1 MGAKPINYISVL
13 FPLALPGLYSYKV
26 PDELKDQIQFGIR
39 VEVPLKNRLYAA
51 IVVEMHETLDLKYK
65 ARFAISVLDEVPII
79 SPQQYKFWTWLSSYY
94 ACTMGEVMQVA
105 LPSGLKLSSETRLI
119 LHSAFKLDELEL
131 DDREYLIVE
140 ALAIQKELSIDQVQ
154 AVIQQ
159 KSVHPI
165 LRKLLQR
172 GIILIQEELKRKY
185 KPKKA
190 VYIKLASNI
199 EGNNEAMSAAFD
211 AVKRSEKQTRVL
223 LNLLSVGKS
232 TEAIPRRLLIKNTDT
247 DSSVIRAMIK
257 KGILESEER
266 SVSRIKSYG
275 EETQDL
281 SPLSEVQ
288 IQAVKHIEE
297 GLSEGKVC
305 LLHGVTGSG
314 KTRIYM
320 ELIQKW
326 TAEGGQVLLLIPEIA
341 LTTHIVARLQHVFG
355 DDLGLYHSKISQ
367 HERVE
372 LWNAVKNGKILIVG
386 ARSGLFLPFENLKG
400 IIIDESHDQS
410 YKQHDPTPRY
420 NARDAGIFLASQL
433 KIPILLGTATPSLES
448 YAHGIS
454 GKYKLIPLMER
465 HGEAIMPEIRLVDLK
480 KAYASKRMNGSL
492 SQDLCDAIQVS
503 LDANEQVIL
512 FQNRRGFAPILKCDK
527 CDWKAE
533 CINCDVSLTYHKH
546 LDKMRCHHC
555 SYQILMP
562 EFCPACGNEH
572 IRVSGTGT
580 QKIEDEIIN
589 IFPEAS
595 VRRFDYDTANTKASH
610 SEILEAFEHR
620 EIDIL
625 VGTQMVTKGLDFEHI
640 SLVGVIEADR
650 LIHFPDFRSY
660 ERAYQLLTQVS
671 GRAGRKKKQGV
682 VIIQSFEPEHP
693 IIQDVIRQD
702 YPHFFNREIQERKNF
717 YYPPFSRLIKITL
730 KHRKS
735 AIVDEVSLL
744 VAMELRKQLA
754 KRVIGPSLPAISR
767 VRNLYIRDILIKME
781 NRGDIIL
788 QAKKLIHQLKEKVQ
802 HTDGFKSVRIS
813 LDVDP
818 M

>member
-1 MGAKPINYISVL
+1 MRADTINYISVL

-26 PDELKDQIQFGIR
+26 PDDLKDKIQFGVR

-51 IVVEMHETLDLKYK
+51 IVIEMHEVLDLKYK
-65 ARFAISVLDEVPII
+65 ARSVISVLDEVPII
-79 SPQQYKFWTWLSSYY
+79 SHQQLKFWEWLSSYY

-119 LHSAFKLDELEL
+119 LHPDFKLDELEL
-131 DDREYLIVE
+131 DDKEYLIVE
-140 ALAIQKELSIDQVQ
+140 ALSIQKELTIDQVQ
-154 AVIQQ
+154 GVVQQ

-165 LRKLLQR
+165 LRRLLER
-172 GIILIQEELKRKY
+172 TIILIQEELKSKY

-190 VYIKLASNI
+190 IYIRLASNL

-223 LNLLSVGKS
+223 LNLLSIGKS
-232 TEAIPRRLLIKNTDT
+232 NEAIPRRLLMKDTET
-247 DSSVIRAMIK
+247 DSSVIKAMVK

-266 SVSRIKSYG
+266 SVSRIKTFG
-275 EETQDL
+275 EEKQEL
-281 SPLSEVQ
+281 SPLSD
-288 IQAVKHIEE
+288 IQVEAVKQIEQ
-297 GLSEGKVC
+297 SVVDNKVS

-326 TAEGGQVLLLIPEIA
+326 TENDGQVLMLIPEIA

-372 LWNAVKNGKILIVG
+372 LWNAVMEGKKLIVG
-386 ARSGLFLPFENLKG
+386 ARSGLFLPFTNLKG

-410 YKQHDPTPRY
+410 YKQHDPAPRY
-420 NARDAGIFLASQL
+420 NARDAGIYLAKQL
-433 KIPILLGTATPSLES
+433 NIPILLGTATPSLES
-448 YAHGIS
+448 YTNGLS
-454 GKYKLIPLMER
+454 GKYEIISLMER
-465 HGEAIMPEIRLVDLK
+465 HGEAVMPEITVVDLK

-492 SQDLCDAIQVS
+492 SQELCDAVQNS

-512 FQNRRGFAPILKCDK
+512 FQNRRGYAPILKCDK
-527 CDWKAE
+527 CEWKAE

-555 SYQILMP
+555 SYQIMMP
-562 EFCPACGNEH
+562 SFCPACGNEH

-580 QKIEDEIIN
+580 QKIEDEIKTY
-589 IFPEAS
+589 FPAAS
-595 VRRFDYDTANTKASH
+595 IRRFDYDTANTKASH
-610 SEILEAFEHR
+610 TEILEAFEHR

-650 LIHFPDFRSY
+650 LIHFPDFRSF

-671 GRAGRKKKQGV
+671 GRAGRKKKQGK
-682 VIIQSFEPEHP
+682 VIIQSFDPLHP
-693 IIQDVIRQD
+693 IIQDVIKQD
-702 YPHFFNREIQERKNF
+702 FRSFYHREIQERKNF
-717 YYPPFSRLIKITL
+717 YYPPYSRLIKITL

-735 AIVDEVSLL
+735 AVIEEVSMLF
-744 VAMELRKQLA
+744 AMELRKHLE

-781 NRGDIIL
+781 NKAEIIQ

-802 HTDGFKSVRIS
+802 HMDGFKSVRIS